1 MGDASAAGTE
11 NLLLQPTDGQVAP
24 GQGDLAGH
32 GNVLAGGNAGQ
43 SADDAGE
50 HRPARAG
57 AFLRDAAR
65 RNVNM
70 DLRLVNALLR
80 NAEAVTV
87 GLGVSQG
94 GAGRLLHHVAQLP
107 GEQHAAPRRD
117 AGLDEQDV
125 AADWRVEH
133 ARRHAH
139 HVLTVLVLGHVA
151 GLPQVA
157 VQLLVGHLGALD
169 LAARHAPG
177 HLPCHRADLALQIAN
192 PSLASVV
199 GNQLLQRRVGDGDLV
214 GLQAVLVQLARQQVT
229 LGDLQLLLLD
239 VTGKINHF
247 HAVHQRCR
255 NLLGVVG
262 RRDEHHFAQIK
273 RNAQVVIGEVRV
285 LCGVQHFQ
293 QRRTGV
299 ALKAAAQL
307 VHLVEQHHRV
317 LGARRAQPLD
327 DPPRH
332 RADVGAAVTA
342 NVGLVARA
350 AQGDPHILAAQ
361 ALGDALR
368 DGGLAHA
375 GRPGEHQ
382 DRPLVHLGGVDLAA
396 LGPLLAQP
404 ANGQEFQHP
413 VLDLIQTV
421 VVVVQNGRRRS
432 DIELIV
438 RPHVPRQLGDGG
450 QVGSD
455 DRSLGGVG
463 VHAAQAVQLA
473 VDFLLDVTVQAQR
486 LNLAAQLLGLVGLAV
501 LAAVQLLL
509 DDLHL
514 LAQVVFAL
522 IAVDLFLDLG
532 ADLLLHIQHFS
543 LAVEQGEHLA
553 DALGDLSQ
561 LQYGLLVFQP
571 EVHVKRNKVGHL
583 AHVFLA
589 LDGLH
594 RLARQELA
602 ARNERLEL
610 LVQLTGQR
618 CQLDGLARLT
628 ADQRNV
634 GPQELGAGVIA
645 RLGAA
650 NGAHQHLHRA
660 VGILAD
666 TQHIAQRTHVVQIL
680 ALGIV
685 HVLVTLRDDQY
696 YFLFKHGRVDG
707 RDAQGAAGVDVLHH
721 GRVDHAAAHRAD
733 RDVGRNGGGV
743 SGIRHAWLLVALCVT
758 VLCTDTVPGDAL
770 AENTV
775 FGIRKEVSV
784 PR

>member
-1 MGDASAAGTE
+1 M
-11 NLLLQPTDGQVAP
+11 
-24 GQGDLAGH
+24 
-32 GNVLAGGNAGQ
+32 
-43 SADDAGE
+43 
-50 HRPARAG
+50 
-57 AFLRDAAR
+57 
-65 RNVNM
+65 
-70 DLRLVNALLR
+70 
-80 NAEAVTV
+80 
-87 GLGVSQG
+87 
-94 GAGRLLHHVAQLP
+94 
-107 GEQHAAPRRD
+107 
-117 AGLDEQDV
+117 
-125 AADWRVEH
+125 
-133 ARRHAH
+133 
-139 HVLTVLVLGHVA
+139 
-151 GLPQVA
+151 
-157 VQLLVGHLGALD
+157 
-169 LAARHAPG
+169 
-177 HLPCHRADLALQIAN
+177 
-192 PSLASVV
+192 

-214 GLQAVLVQLARQQVT
+214 GLQAVLVQLAWQQVT

-239 VTGKINHF
+239 VAGKINHF
-247 HAVHQRCR
+247 HAVHQRCW

-273 RNAQVVIGEVRV
+273 RHAQVVIGEVRV
-285 LCGVQHFQ
+285 LRGVQHFQ

-299 ALKAAAQL
+299 ALEAAAQL

-317 LGARRAQPLD
+317 LGARTSKPLD

-350 AQGDPHILAAQ
+350 AQRDSHVLAAQ

-368 DGGLAHA
+368 DRSLTYA

-382 DRPLVHLGGVDLAA
+382 DRPLVHLGSVDLAA
-396 LGPLLAQP
+396 LDPLFAQP

-413 VLDLIQTV
+413 VLDLVQTV
-421 VVVVQNGRRRS
+421 VVVVQNGGRQRN
-432 DIELIV
+432 IELIV
-438 RPHVPRQLGDGG
+438 ASNVPGQLGDGG

-473 VDFLLDVTVQAQR
+473 VDFLLDVTVQTQR
-486 LNLAAQLLGLVGLAV
+486 LDLAAQLFGLVGLAV

-522 IAVDLFLDLG
+522 VAVDLFLDLG
-532 ADLLLHIQHFS
+532 ADLLLHVQHFG
-543 LAVEQGEHLA
+543 LAVEEREHLP
-553 DALGDLSQ
+553 DALGDLAK
-561 LQYGLLVFQP
+561 LQNGLLVFQP
-571 EVHVKRNKVGHL
+571 EIHVKRDEVGHL

-594 RLARQELA
+594 GLARQELA
-602 ARNERLEL
+602 ARDQRLEL

-618 CQLDGLARLT
+618 RQLHGLARLA

-650 NGAHQHLHRA
+650 NGAHQHLYRA
-660 VGILAD
+660 VGVLAD
-666 TQHIAQRTHVVQIL
+666 AQHIAQRTHVVQIL

-685 HVLVTLRDDQY
+685 HVLVALRDDQY
-696 YFLFKHGRVDG
+696 YFLFEHGRVDG
-707 RDAQGAAGVDVLHH
+707 RDAQSAAGVDVLHH

-733 RDVGRNGGGV
+733 RGVGRNGGGV
-743 SGIRHAWLLVALCVT
+743 GGIRHAWLLVALCVT
-758 VLCTDTVPGDAL
+758 VPCGVLGPVMLWQKTRFLEIGKRYPCPDNLSVIL
-770 AENTV
+770 SSFLE
-775 FGIRKEVSV
+775 IRKRRGEGSRGQRNRRWTAEVSSSTT
-784 PR
+784 